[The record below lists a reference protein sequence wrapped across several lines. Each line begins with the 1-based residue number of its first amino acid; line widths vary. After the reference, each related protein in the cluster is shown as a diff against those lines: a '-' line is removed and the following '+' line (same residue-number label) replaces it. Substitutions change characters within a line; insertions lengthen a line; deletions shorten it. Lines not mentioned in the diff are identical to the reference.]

1 MRMADEDAQANGQY
15 ALVTGG
21 SRGIGRG
28 IAHALAEAGYGL
40 TIVHHEDGENAART
54 VSEIKERWGVSC
66 GVIEADLREAD
77 AAENVAREAIRAMGR
92 VDVLINNAG
101 ITRFGSIQELSADNL
116 DNMWSLNLRTPLL
129 LMREISQHMIG
140 AGIRGRILNIT
151 SLRATRA
158 YPRDSAYG
166 GLKAALQRASEAAAL
181 DLAPYGIRVNCI
193 APGAIRVWEENE
205 HLRRFGEKIPLGRM
219 GLPDDI
225 GRAAAW
231 LVSEEAAYATG
242 ITLRVDGGL
251 MLPGMPEDGYSDW
264 SARAYNKK

>member
-1 MRMADEDAQANGQY
+1 MADGNGQANMQC

-28 IAHALAEAGYGL
+28 IAYALAEAGYAL
-40 TIVHHEDGENAART
+40 TIVHHQDGDDAART
-54 VSEIKERWGVSC
+54 VTEIRERWGISC
-66 GVIEADLREAD
+66 SVIEADLREAT
-77 AAENVAREAIRAMGR
+77 AAEAVAREAIRTMGR
-92 VDVLINNAG
+92 IDVLINNAG
-101 ITRFGSIQELSADNL
+101 ITRFGSIQELSAANID
-116 DNMWSLNLRTPLL
+116 DMWALNLRTPLL
-129 LMREISQHMIG
+129 LMREVSRHMIDE
-140 AGIRGRILNIT
+140 GIHGRMINIT

-158 YPRDSAYG
+158 FPRDSAYG

-193 APGAIRVWEENE
+193 APGAIRVWEEKE
-205 HLRRFGEKIPLGRM
+205 HHRRFGKKIPLGRM

-231 LVSEEAAYATG
+231 LVSENASYATG

-264 SARAYNKK
+264 NPNAHTTK

>member
-1 MRMADEDAQANGQY
+1 MRLEDGMKQGNAQFAV
-15 ALVTGG
+15 VTGG

-28 IAHALAEAGYGL
+28 IAHALAEAGYEL
-40 TIVHHEDGENAART
+40 TIVHYQDGDNAERT
-54 VSEIKERWGVSC
+54 VAELREQWGVSC
-66 GVIEADLREAD
+66 GVIEADLREPD
-77 AAENVAREAIRAMGR
+77 AAEAVAREAIRQTGR
-92 VDVLINNAG
+92 VDVLVNNAG
-101 ITRFGSIQELSADNL
+101 ITHFGSILELSAANI
-116 DNMWSLNLRTPLL
+116 DNMWALNLRTPLL

-166 GLKAALQRASEAAAL
+166 GLKAALERASQAAAL

-205 HLRRFGEKIPLGRM
+205 HHRRFGQKIPLGRM

-231 LVSEEAAYATG
+231 LASENAAYATG

-264 SARAYNKK
+264 NPNAHTKK

>member
-1 MRMADEDAQANGQY
+1 MADGSKQSNAQY

-28 IAHALAEAGYGL
+28 IAHALAEAGYAL
-40 TIVHHEDGENAART
+40 TIVHHQDGDNAART
-54 VSEIKERWGVSC
+54 VSEIQERWGVSC
-66 GVIEADLREAD
+66 SVIEADLRESG
-77 AAENVAREAIRAMGR
+77 AAEAVAREAIRTMGR
-92 VDVLINNAG
+92 IDVLVNNAG
-101 ITRFGSIQELSADNL
+101 ITRFGAIQELSAANID
-116 DNMWSLNLRTPLL
+116 DMWALNLRTPLL

-140 AGIRGRILNIT
+140 AGIQGRIINIT

-166 GLKAALQRASEAAAL
+166 GLKAALQRAAEAAAL

-193 APGAIRVWEENE
+193 APGAILVWEENE
-205 HLRRFGEKIPLGRM
+205 HHRRFGKKIPLGRM

-231 LVSEEAAYATG
+231 LASDNAAYATG

-264 SARAYNKK
+264 NPNAHTKK

>member
-1 MRMADEDAQANGQY
+1 MVDQNGQANMQC

-28 IAHALAEAGYGL
+28 IAHALADAGYDL
-40 TIVHHEDGENAART
+40 TIVHHQDADNAERT
-54 VSEIKERWGVSC
+54 VSEIGQRWGIRCS
-66 GVIEADLREAD
+66 VIEADLREAT
-77 AAENVAREAIRAMGR
+77 AAEEVAREAIRMMGR
-92 VDVLINNAG
+92 IDVLVNNAG
-101 ITRFGSIQELSADNL
+101 ITKFGSIQELSAANID
-116 DNMWSLNLRTPLL
+116 DMWSLNLRTPLL

-140 AGIRGRILNIT
+140 AGIRGSILNIT

-205 HLRRFGEKIPLGRM
+205 HLHRFGKKIPLGRM

-231 LVSEEAAYATG
+231 LVSENAAYATG

-264 SARAYNKK
+264 NPSAHTKK